1 MEILKS
7 DGKRVEYEPN
17 KIRRTLLRAGA
28 KPELIE
34 RILESVNRQIRDG
47 MSTRALYSIVRRELK
62 RASRCLASRY
72 NLRDALLKLGPAGFR
87 FEKYVASILGAYQY
101 ETATPEDEFA
111 GLCVRHEVDV
121 VAKKNGRT
129 IMIEAKFRNKFGES
143 VNLKDTMA
151 TWAAF
156 VDFVEGAKTGKCPH
170 FDEVWIVSNGR
181 FSERALQFG
190 VCRGIRMVGW
200 GAEEHSLPRL
210 VDHATLY
217 PITVIDDIRSDEL
230 DAFAENNLMLCREIA
245 ERDPTSLGRQ
255 MKISGE
261 RAAKIISAC
270 QDVIGVH
277 KSP

>member
-7 DGKRVEYEPN
+7 DGKRVEYEPE

-28 KPELIE
+28 KPDLAEH
-34 RILESVNRQIRDG
+34 ILENVGRQMRDG
-47 MSTRALYSIVRRELK
+47 MSTRALYAVVRREIK
-62 RASRCLASRY
+62 KASRRLASRY
-72 NLRDALLKLGPAGFR
+72 NLRDALLKLGPAGFK
-87 FEKYVASILGAYQY
+87 FEKYVASILNAYQY
-101 ETATPEDEFA
+101 ETETPEDEFA

-121 VAKKNGRT
+121 VARKNGRT
-129 IMIEAKFRNKFGES
+129 IMIEAKFRNKFGDS

-156 VDFVEGAKTGKCPH
+156 VDFVEGAKTGKCPK
-170 FDEVWIVSNGR
+170 FDEVWVVSNGR

-217 PITVIDDIRSDEL
+217 PITVLDDIRAEEM

-245 ERDPTSLGRQ
+245 NREPDSLARQ
-255 MKISGE
+255 VKVSGD
-261 RAAKIISAC
+261 RAAKIINAC
-270 QDVIGVH
+270 QDVVGVD
-277 KSP
+277 